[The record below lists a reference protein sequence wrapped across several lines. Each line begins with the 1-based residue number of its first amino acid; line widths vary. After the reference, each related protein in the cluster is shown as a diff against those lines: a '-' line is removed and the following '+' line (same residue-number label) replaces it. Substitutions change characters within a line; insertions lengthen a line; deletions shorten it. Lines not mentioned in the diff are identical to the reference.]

1 MGAAIDCPVRPRD
14 DTATRV
20 QMGDIVRVFDDALRE
35 TSVLTR
41 AQHEVLVALIRC
53 RTAALGGHLAVCDT
67 CGHAT
72 PVYNSCRNRHCPT
85 CQSLDQHRW
94 LEARRERILPT
105 RYFHVV
111 FTLPEALRE
120 IVRYNRTALFAM
132 LFRAASQTLLAL
144 ARDPGRL
151 GALPA
156 ITMVLHTWTRE
167 LLFHP
172 HIHAVVSAGGLS
184 PDGNHWVPTKGDYLF
199 PVKVLAKLF
208 RGKLR
213 ALLIEGL
220 ASGAVTL
227 PPNTAP
233 DVLDQLRTALYRTD
247 WVVYARAP
255 FGGAEQVYA
264 YLGRY
269 THRVGISNS
278 RIRTM
283 DEHGVTFATK
293 GGRECT
299 LSGVE
304 FLRRFVD
311 HVLPKGFTRIRHYG
325 LLAPCH
331 ATTTLERARVL
342 LTPMMTAT
350 TTATVAPG
358 ATRARSESA
367 SPTWVERLL
376 ALTGID
382 ADRCSRCGTGRLVR
396 WPLDDRPT
404 PSRSPW
410 DTS

>member
-1 MGAAIDCPVRPRD
+1 
-14 DTATRV
+14 
-20 QMGDIVRVFDDALRE
+20 MGDVVRAYGDALRE
-35 TSVLTR
+35 TSALTSTQHQLLR
-41 AQHEVLVALIRC
+41 ALARC

-85 CQSLDQHRW
+85 CQSLEQHRW

-111 FTLPEALRE
+111 FTLPEALRAV
-120 IVRYNRTALFAM
+120 VRFNREALFTM

-144 ARDPGRL
+144 ARDPRRL

-167 LLFHP
+167 LVFHP
-172 HIHAVVSAGGLS
+172 HLHAVVSAGGLS
-184 PDGNHWVPTKGDYLF
+184 PDGTRWVPTKGDYLF

-213 ALLIEGL
+213 AALIEGL
-220 ASGAVTL
+220 ASGVVTL
-227 PPNTAP
+227 PSESAP
-233 DVLDQLRTALYRTD
+233 DVLDQLRTALYRTN
-247 WVVYARAP
+247 WVVYAKAP

-269 THRVGISNS
+269 THRVGLSNA
-278 RIRTM
+278 RLRAM
-283 DEHGVTFATK
+283 DERGVTFATK
-293 GGRECT
+293 GGRELT
-299 LSGVE
+299 LPGVE
-304 FLRRFVD
+304 FLRRFLD

-331 ATTTLERARVL
+331 ATTTLEQARAL
-342 LTPMMTAT
+342 LSPLSPRSLAPPTSSST
-350 TTATVAPG
+350 TSDADP
-358 ATRARSESA
+358 
-367 SPTWVERLL
+367 PTTWIEQLL
-376 ALTGID
+376 ALTGLD
-382 ADRCSRCGTGRLVR
+382 VRRCPRCETGRLMR
-396 WPLDDRPT
+396 RPLVDATT
-404 PSRSPW
+404 PVAW

>member
-1 MGAAIDCPVRPRD
+1 MVATDACPVPARID
-14 DTATRV
+14 GARV
-20 QMGDIVRVFDDALRE
+20 QMGDIVRAFGSALRE
-35 TSVLTR
+35 TSALTS
-41 AQHEVLVALIRC
+41 AQHEVLRALSRC

-94 LEARRERILPT
+94 LEARRARILPT

-111 FTLPEALRE
+111 FTLPQELRA
-120 IVRYNRTALFAM
+120 IVRYNREALYAM
-132 LFRAASQTLLAL
+132 LFGAASQTLLAL
-144 ARDPGRL
+144 SRDPRRL

-172 HIHAVVSAGGLS
+172 HIHAVVSAGGLA
-184 PDGNHWVPTKGDYLF
+184 PDGTRWVPTRNDYLF

-208 RGKLR
+208 RAKLR
-213 ALLIEGL
+213 AALIEGL
-220 ASGAVTL
+220 TSGVVTL
-227 PPNTAP
+227 PPDSAP
-233 DVLDQLRTALYRTD
+233 DVLDQLRAALYRTD
-247 WVVYARAP
+247 WVVYAKAP

-269 THRVGISNS
+269 THRVGIANA
-278 RIRTM
+278 RLRAM
-283 DEHGVTFATK
+283 DERGVTFATR
-293 GGRECT
+293 GGGQCT
-299 LSGVE
+299 LAGVD
-304 FLRRFVD
+304 FLRRFVE

-342 LTPMMTAT
+342 LTPSTP
-350 TTATVAPG
+350 VAPTTEPSRITPDG
-358 ATRARSESA
+358 AEPLP
-367 SPTWVERLL
+367 PTWVEQLL
-376 ALTGID
+376 ALTGVD
-382 ADRCSRCGTGRLVR
+382 AGRCARCNVGRLVR
-396 WPLDDRPT
+396 RPLDEAQHAPG
-404 PSRSPW
+404 W

>member
-1 MGAAIDCPVRPRD
+1 MVHTGDCPTQPLGHG
-14 DTATRV
+14 ARV
-20 QMGDIVRVFDDALRE
+20 QMGDIVRAYGDALRE
-35 TSVLTR
+35 TFDLTNG
-41 AQHEVLVALIRC
+41 QDEVLRALERC

-67 CGHAT
+67 CGYKS

-85 CQSLDQHRW
+85 CQSLDQYRW

-111 FTLPEALRE
+111 FTLPQQLRA
-120 IVRYNRTALFAM
+120 IVRYNRVALFTM
-132 LFRAASQTLLAL
+132 LFQAASQTLLAL
-144 ARDPGRL
+144 ARDPRRL

-184 PDGNHWVPTKGDYLF
+184 PDGTRWVPTKGDYLF

-208 RGKLR
+208 RGKFR

-220 ASGAVTL
+220 TSGAVTL
-227 PPNTAP
+227 PPDSAP
-233 DVLDQLRTALYRTD
+233 DVLDQLRVALYRTD
-247 WVVYARAP
+247 WVVYAKAP

-269 THRVGISNS
+269 THRVGISNG
-278 RIRTM
+278 RLRAM
-283 DEHGVTFATK
+283 DERGVTFATK
-293 GGRECT
+293 GGGQCT
-299 LSGVE
+299 LAGVD

-331 ATTTLERARVL
+331 ATTTLERARAL
-342 LTPMMTAT
+342 IAPSSTPTVTAT
-350 TTATVAPG
+350 PDATSAQ
-358 ATRARSESA
+358 AESRP
-367 SPTWVERLL
+367 PTWIETLME
-376 ALTGID
+376 LTGID
-382 ADRCSRCGTGRLVR
+382 AGRCPRCGVGRMIR
-396 WPLDDRPT
+396 QPLDEAPGPPRC
-404 PSRSPW
+404 